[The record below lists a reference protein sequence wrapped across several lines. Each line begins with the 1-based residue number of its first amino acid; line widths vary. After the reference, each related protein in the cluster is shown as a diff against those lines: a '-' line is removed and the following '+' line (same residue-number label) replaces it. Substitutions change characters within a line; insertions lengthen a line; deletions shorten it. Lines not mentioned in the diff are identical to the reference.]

1 MKRRLLIVDDDREA
15 TRLLANQLA
24 GSQLI
29 EICGE
34 AATVDEAWAKLQQSR
49 PDLVL
54 LGGVKETERGVLCQQ
69 FRLAFPHLSF
79 IAACSANEL
88 VLSLIH
94 I

>member
-15 TRLLANQLA
+15 TRQLANQLA

-34 AATVDEAWAKLQQSR
+34 AASVDEAWAKLQQSR

-54 LGGVKETERGVLCQQ
+54 LGGCKRDGKGRIVPAISPCFSPSGIYSSM
-69 FRLAFPHLSF
+69 LA
-79 IAACSANEL
+79 
-88 VLSLIH
+88 
-94 I
+94 